1 MSNYRASHCAKEE
14 VLKYFFRASF
24 LFKQNQIMRRV
35 FMSKFIRVN
44 MTTKEVTSGAVPEK
58 YAGIAGRALTSNFVF
73 DEVKPTCHP
82 LGKNNKLIFAP
93 GFLTGSNA
101 ANSGRI
107 SVGAKSPLT
116 GTIKESNAG
125 GSFSQKMARMG
136 IKALV
141 IEGMPAEDKFFVL
154 KISMNGV
161 TIEDA
166 PAEILG
172 GTGNYKA
179 LEVLSAKYGDKVGIA
194 LAGPAG
200 EYRLPSANISFKDP
214 EGHIRSAGRG
224 GLGAVL
230 GSKKVKALVIDDTG
244 APGVTI
250 VNPEKFKEAAKI
262 FAKALMDHPVS
273 GQALGAYGTDVL
285 VNILNEA
292 GGLPVK
298 NFTAGRM
305 DWNNNIAG
313 ETLNAVIT
321 ERGGEGKVS
330 HGCHA
335 GCIMRCSQWYP
346 DKKGKYITSG
356 FEYETIWGLGA
367 DALIKDLDDI
377 AYIDRAMDDIG
388 IDSIE
393 TSVAVAVAMEGGML
407 PWGDGKAV
415 LDAVKQIAVPTPLGR
430 LLGSGTAVVG
440 KACGLFRVPVVKD
453 QGIPAYDPRPIKGI
467 GLTYATT
474 PMGADHT
481 AGYCISG
488 NILKVGA
495 NMDPLKKE
503 GQIEYARAMQIGTA
517 AVDSTGMCLFVY
529 FGIADNPDGFQALI
543 DMINAQYG
551 IALTADDVT
560 ELGKSVLKVERAFN
574 KAAGF
579 TNAHDRLPEFFEYE
593 PLPPHNVVW
602 DFTPE
607 EIDEV
612 FNF

>member
-1 MSNYRASHCAKEE
+1 MN
-14 VLKYFFRASF
+14 
-24 LFKQNQIMRRV
+24 
-35 FMSKFIRVN
+35 KFIRVD
-44 MTTKEVTSGAVPEK
+44 MTTKKVEIQEVPEK
-58 YAGIAGRALTSNFVF
+58 YVGLGGRGLTSNFVN

-82 LGKNNKLIFAP
+82 LGKNNKIIFAP
-93 GFLTGSNA
+93 GMLSGTSA
-101 ANSGRI
+101 PNSGRI
-107 SVGAKSPLT
+107 SVGSKSPLT

-125 GSFSQKMARMG
+125 GTFSQKMAKMG

-141 IEGMPAEDKFFVL
+141 IEGMPAEDEFYIL
-154 KISMNGV
+154 KITMDGV
-161 TIEDA
+161 TIEEA
-166 PAEILG
+166 PKEILG
-172 GTGNYKA
+172 GCGNYKA
-179 LEVLSAKYGDKVGIA
+179 IELLNNKYGEKVGIA

-200 EYRLPSANISFKDP
+200 EHRLPTANISFKDP
-214 EGHIRSAGRG
+214 DSNMRSAGRG

-244 APGVTI
+244 APGVPI
-250 VNPEKFKEAAKI
+250 AEPEKFREASKV
-262 FAKALMDHPVS
+262 FAKALLDHPVS
-273 GQALGAYGTDVL
+273 GQALAAYGTDVL

-292 GGLPVK
+292 GGLPAI
-298 NFTAGRM
+298 NFTKGRI
-305 DWNNNIAG
+305 DWNENIAG
-313 ETLNAVIT
+313 ETLNATIK

-335 GCIMRCSQWYP
+335 GCVIRCSQWYP
-346 DKKGKYITSG
+346 DKQGKLITSG

-367 DALIKDLDDI
+367 DAGIKDLDDI

-393 TSVAVAVAMEGGML
+393 TAVAVATAMEGGLL

-415 LDAVKQIAVPTPLGR
+415 LEAVKEVAIPTPLGR
-430 LLGSGTAVVG
+430 LIGSGTTVVG

-474 PMGADHT
+474 TMGADHT

-488 NILKVGA
+488 NILKVGG
-495 NMDPLKKE
+495 NIDPLKKD

-529 FGIADNPDGFQALI
+529 FGIADNPAGYQALI

-551 IALTADDVT
+551 INLTANDVD

-593 PLPPHNVVW
+593 PCPPHNEVW

-612 FNF
+612 YNF

>member
-1 MSNYRASHCAKEE
+1 MN
-14 VLKYFFRASF
+14 
-24 LFKQNQIMRRV
+24 
-35 FMSKFIRVN
+35 KFIRID
-44 MTTKEVTSGAVPEK
+44 MTTKNVSIQEVPEK
-58 YAGIAGRALTSNFVF
+58 YAGLGGRALTSNFVN
-73 DEVKPTCHP
+73 DEVKPTCHA

-93 GFLTGSNA
+93 GLLSGTTA
-101 ANSGRI
+101 PNSGRI

-125 GSFSQKMARMG
+125 GTFSQKMAKMG

-141 IEGMPAEDKFFVL
+141 VEGMPKEDKFYVI
-154 KISMNGV
+154 KIDMEGV
-161 TIEDA
+161 TIDEA

-172 GTGNYKA
+172 GCGNYKA
-179 LEVLSAKYGDKVGIA
+179 IEVLSKKYGDKVGIA
-194 LAGPAG
+194 IAGPAG
-200 EYRLPSANISFKDP
+200 EYRLPAANISFKDP
-214 EGHIRSAGRG
+214 EGNIRSAGRG
-224 GLGAVL
+224 GLGAVM
-230 GSKKVKALVIDDTG
+230 GSKKVKAIVIDDTG

-250 VNPEKFKEAAKI
+250 ADPEKFKEASKV
-262 FAKALMDHPVS
+262 FAKALLDHPVS
-273 GQALGAYGTDVL
+273 GQGLAAYGTAVL

-292 GGLPVK
+292 GGLPAE
-298 NFTAGRM
+298 NFTKGRI
-305 DWNNNIAG
+305 DWNDNISG
-313 ETLNAVIT
+313 ETLNATIT

-330 HGCHA
+330 HGCHP
-335 GCIMRCSQWYP
+335 GCVIRCSQWYP
-346 DKKGKYITSG
+346 DKEGKYITSG
-356 FEYETIWGLGA
+356 FEYETIWGLGS
-367 DALIKDLDDI
+367 DAAIKNLDDI

-388 IDSIE
+388 VDSIE
-393 TSVAVAVAMEGGML
+393 TAVAVATAMDGGLL

-415 LDAVKQIAVPTPLGR
+415 LEAVKEIAVPTPLGR
-430 LLGSGTAVVG
+430 ILGSGTAVVG
-440 KACGLFRVPVVKD
+440 KVCGLYRTPVVKD
-453 QGIPAYDPRPIKGI
+453 QGIPAYDPRPVKGI

-474 PMGADHT
+474 TMGADHT

-488 NILKVGA
+488 NILKVGG
-495 NMDPLKKE
+495 NIDPLKKD

-529 FGIADNPDGFQALI
+529 FGIADNPAGYQALI

-551 IALTADDVT
+551 LSLTAEDVD

-593 PLPPHNVVW
+593 PCPPHNEVW
-602 DFTPE
+602 NFTPE